1 MCKPLQFPG
10 FYGVLVGVGLFCVVW
25 IIALCRTREETYEMD
40 PLGERAAFE
49 PLLTI
54 YMDIAKFVLGLASA
68 SIAAF
73 VGATVVG
80 ATKAPS
86 VQPLISSL
94 YSPLCLLG
102 LSILYGAFFMMF
114 MMRDYETYRHNSKS
128 YTRCKYSKNQALGFS
143 CLVCFGVG
151 YAWLIVTVTGQS

>member
-73 VGATVVG
+73 ISATVVG

-86 VQPLISSL
+86 VQPLISS
-94 YSPLCLLG
+94 G
-102 LSILYGAFFMMF
+102 SILRFVFLA
-114 MMRDYETYRHNSKS
+114 
-128 YTRCKYSKNQALGFS
+128 
-143 CLVCFGVG
+143 
-151 YAWLIVTVTGQS
+151 